1 MQPVYLFSLASQQA
15 SWLSLRQTAIAQ
27 NVANADTPRY
37 RAVDVEPFKDT
48 LDRTKLELASTDS
61 HHLDVPELDLQASR
75 VRKGGAWE
83 ITHSGNSVSL
93 EQEMMKAGEINSSF
107 AFNRGLVA
115 AFGRMLT
122 TAAKG

>member
-1 MQPVYLFSLASQQA
+1 MEPVHLFSLASQQA
-15 SWLSLRQTAIAQ
+15 SWLSLRQTAVAQ

-37 RAVDVEPFKDT
+37 RAVDVAPFKDT
-48 LDRTKLELASTDS
+48 LDRTKLALAATDS
-61 HHLDVPELDLQASR
+61 GHLDVPDLDLQASR

-107 AFNRGLVA
+107 SFNRSLVA

-122 TAAKG
+122 TATRG